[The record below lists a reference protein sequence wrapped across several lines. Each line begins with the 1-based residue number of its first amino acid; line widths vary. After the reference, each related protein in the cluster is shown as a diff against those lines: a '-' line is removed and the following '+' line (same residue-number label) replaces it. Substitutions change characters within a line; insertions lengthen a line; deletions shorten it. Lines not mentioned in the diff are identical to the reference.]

1 MFRVIQKLRQLLNRK
16 QKVRI
21 LVIAAMMFV
30 GGLLE
35 TFSAGLM
42 IPLITAAMDNNL
54 YKNNKYAHMFCE
66 FFDINSNRTFMI
78 AVLLGLIFLFI
89 FKNIFLLFQIY
100 LQNRFISNN
109 KFALQCEMLKIYMDR
124 PYEDFLSLGLAQI
137 NRAVS
142 TNVDGVF
149 AALTTV
155 LAFCTDL
162 VTSVILVITIVV
174 INPVIAASVTVV
186 LLVLLFIISKI
197 LKPIM
202 RKQGIIF
209 MENSMQSSK
218 WFNQSV
224 HGIKEVKVSNKE
236 SFFQEQ
242 YNKYGKETVVANRN
256 NAVLSSIPRLLIESF
271 CMAGMLGVLA
281 VMMYKGKELTELLPQ
296 LSAFAV
302 AAVKLL
308 PSVNRISGYLT
319 GISYQEPQIDEMI
332 QNRKEIFEWKE
343 KEEAK
348 RAERKKRQGEGSK
361 DAKELTFKKQIEL
374 SDITYF
380 YPNTQ
385 VNILENANMVIPIG
399 SSVGIVGKT
408 GAGKTTAIDILIGL
422 LEPNYGA
429 VLADNIDIREN
440 YGQWLSNI
448 GYIPQTIYMIDD
460 TIRANIAFGYA
471 PEDIDDNEIMR
482 ALSEAQ
488 LKDFVDGLPNGLDT
502 KIGERGVRVSGGQ
515 RQRLGIARALYT
527 APDILIFDEATAALD
542 NETEAAVME
551 SINKLQG
558 KKTMVIIAHRLTTI
572 EKCDMVYRVVDKKI
586 IRER

>member
-1 MFRVIQKLRQLLNRK
+1 MYRVIQKLRQLLNRK

-21 LVIAAMMFV
+21 LIIAVMMFI

-42 IPLITAAMDNNL
+42 IPLITAAMDENL
-54 YKNNKYAHMFCE
+54 YKNNKYARMFCE

-89 FKNIFLLFQIY
+89 FKNVFLLFQIY

-109 KFALQCEMLKIYMDR
+109 KFAIQCEMLKIYMDR
-124 PYEDFLSLGLAQI
+124 PYEDFLGLGLAQI

-142 TNVDGVF
+142 SNVDGVF

-162 VTSVILVITIVV
+162 VTSIILVISIII

-202 RKQGIIF
+202 RKQGIVF
-209 MENSMQSSK
+209 MENSTQSSK

-224 HGIKEVKVSNKE
+224 QGIKEVKVSNKE

-242 YNKYGKETVVANRN
+242 YNKYGKETVTANRN

-308 PSVNRISGYLT
+308 PSANRISGYIT

-332 QNRKEIFEWKE
+332 RNRQEIFEWKE
-343 KEEAK
+343 REKSKREERRKNQGEDKEEV
-348 RAERKKRQGEGSK
+348 
-361 DAKELTFKKQIEL
+361 ELTFKKQIEL
-374 SDITYF
+374 SDISYF
-380 YPNTQ
+380 YPNTK

-399 SSVGIVGKT
+399 SSVGVVGKT

-422 LEPNYGA
+422 LEPSYGA
-429 VLADNIDIREN
+429 VLADGTDIREN
-440 YGQWLSNI
+440 YGQWLKNI

-488 LKDFVDGLPNGLDT
+488 LKDFVDGLPDGLDT
-502 KIGERGVRVSGGQ
+502 TIGERGVRVSGGQ

-586 IRER
+586 VRER

>member
-1 MFRVIQKLRQLLNRK
+1 MFRIIQKLRQLLNRK

-35 TFSAGLM
+35 TFSAGMM
-42 IPLITAAMDNNL
+42 IPLITAAMDDNL
-54 YKNNKYAHMFCE
+54 YKNNKYARMFCE

-78 AVLLGLIFLFI
+78 SVLLGLIILFI
-89 FKNIFLLFQIY
+89 LKNVFMLFQIY

-109 KFALQCEMLKIYMDR
+109 KFSLQCEMLRIYMER

-137 NRAVS
+137 SRAVS
-142 TNVDGVF
+142 SNVEGVF

-162 VTSVILVITIVV
+162 VTSVILVIAIVV
-174 INPVIAASVTVV
+174 INPMIAASVSLV
-186 LLVLLFIISKI
+186 LLTLLFIISKI

-202 RKQGIIF
+202 RKQGVIF

-224 HGIKEVKVSNKE
+224 HGIKEVKVGNKE

-242 YNKYGKETVVANRN
+242 YNKYGKETVIANRN
-256 NAVLSSIPRLLIESF
+256 SAVLSSIPRLLIESF

-281 VMMYKGKELTELLPQ
+281 VMMYKGKELSELLPQ

-302 AAVKLL
+302 AAVRLL
-308 PSVNRISGYLT
+308 PSANRISGYLT
-319 GISYQEPQIDEMI
+319 SISYQEPQIDEML
-332 QNRKEIFEWKE
+332 QNRKEIYEWKE
-343 KEEAK
+343 REAK
-348 RAERKKRQGEGSK
+348 KREERLQNQGENEK
-361 DAKELTFKKQIEL
+361 EVELTFKNQIEL
-374 SDITYF
+374 SNITYF
-380 YPNTQ
+380 YPNTK

-399 SSVGIVGKT
+399 SSVGVVGKT

-422 LEPNYGA
+422 LEPSYGA
-429 VLADNIDIREN
+429 VLTDDTDIRAN
-440 YGQWLSNI
+440 YGQWLKNI

-502 KIGERGVRVSGGQ
+502 TIGERGVRVSGGQ

-551 SINKLQG
+551 SINRLQG

-572 EKCDMVYRVVDKKI
+572 EKCDMVYRVEDKKI
-586 IRER
+586 VRER